1 MPAITDGMPSSRN
14 THCQPCQPL
23 TPFSEVMMQPA
34 SGPPITPASAEADM
48 NMPKA
53 LARRSL
59 GNQ

>member
-1 MPAITDGMPSSRN
+1 MTEGMPSSSS
-14 THCQPCQPL
+14 THCQPDQPF
-23 TPFSEVMMQPA
+23 TPCMPVMMAPA
-34 SGPPITPASAEADM
+34 SGPPITPAKAEADM